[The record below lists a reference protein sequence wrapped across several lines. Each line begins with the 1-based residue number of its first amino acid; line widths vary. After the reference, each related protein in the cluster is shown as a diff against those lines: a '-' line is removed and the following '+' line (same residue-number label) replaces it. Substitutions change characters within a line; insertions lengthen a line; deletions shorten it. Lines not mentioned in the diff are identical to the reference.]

1 MPSRIGS
8 FHIQNPWL
16 HPQHLGV
23 GGGQK
28 QNKTATSTTTT
39 NPTRVASSLQPGIF
53 LPFPQLEPT
62 SSLILTWTTQTKL
75 QVNGAF
81 LFTTEVLSW

>member
-1 MPSRIGS
+1 MLLMPSRIGS

-39 NPTRVASSLQPGIF
+39 N
-53 LPFPQLEPT
+53 